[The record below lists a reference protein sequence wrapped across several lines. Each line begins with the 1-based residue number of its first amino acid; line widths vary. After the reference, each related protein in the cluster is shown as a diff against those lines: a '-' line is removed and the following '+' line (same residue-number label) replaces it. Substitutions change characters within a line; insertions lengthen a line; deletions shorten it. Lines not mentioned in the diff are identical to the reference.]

1 MWCIQWQRTQTKFIT
16 IEIPLRFDFS
26 DNHRHFFVLILYYPV
41 KCDRTGRII
50 YYSDVTW
57 DSFMRYIS
65 IWSGNSGAFP
75 DHGSVA
81 PNILL
86 VPLLSACIMGL
97 YDYTSAWGLTITDGG
112 NTINS
117 SPLDKMVG
125 SLADDIL
132 ICIFM
137 NETFCISI
145 RISLKFV
152 HRGPINNSIG

>member
-1 MWCIQWQRTQTKFIT
+1 
-16 IEIPLRFDFS
+16 
-26 DNHRHFFVLILYYPV
+26 
-41 KCDRTGRII
+41 
-50 YYSDVTW
+50 
-57 DSFMRYIS
+57 
-65 IWSGNSGAFP
+65 
-75 DHGSVA
+75 
-81 PNILL
+81 
-86 VPLLSACIMGL
+86 MGL
-97 YDYTSAWGLTITDGG
+97 YDYTSAWDSTITDGG

-117 SPLDKMVG
+117 SPLDKMAG